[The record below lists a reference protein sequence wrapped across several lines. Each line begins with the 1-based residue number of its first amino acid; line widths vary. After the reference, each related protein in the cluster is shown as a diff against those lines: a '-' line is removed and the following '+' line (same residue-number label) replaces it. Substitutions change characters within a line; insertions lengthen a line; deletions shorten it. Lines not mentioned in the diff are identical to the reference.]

1 MNQDVNWNYNKLNNY
16 HIAEFHG
23 IEYFIGSVKTGSLE
37 TWKVRCVRDNTFTAK
52 PFDTLGEAKEF
63 VSKRLY
69 TMFSKSYERQYEM
82 FE

>member
-1 MNQDVNWNYNKLNNY
+1 MILNWNYNKLNNY

-37 TWKVRCVRDNTFTAK
+37 TWKVRCLRDKSFTTK
-52 PFDTLGEAKEF
+52 PFDTLPEAKNF
-63 VSKRLY
+63 VHNRLFA
-69 TMFSKSYERQYEM
+69 MFGKSYERQYEM